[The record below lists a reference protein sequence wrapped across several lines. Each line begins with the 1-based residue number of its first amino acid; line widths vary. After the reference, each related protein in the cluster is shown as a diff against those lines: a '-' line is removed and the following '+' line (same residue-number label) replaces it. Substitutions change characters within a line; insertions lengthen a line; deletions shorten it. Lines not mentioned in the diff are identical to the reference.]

1 VQPDCSVP
9 EREGV
14 FVIGDTACFMA
25 NGKPLP
31 GVAQVALQQGQY
43 VASIIRARA
52 EGHRPPGPFK
62 YFDKGSMAIVGRNF
76 AVMEAGKIRLS
87 GFVAWMAWA
96 LIHVL
101 FLTAFGN
108 RISVV
113 TQWIWTY
120 LSHKRGSRLILGS
133 GGKNPLYE

>member
-1 VQPDCSVP
+1 MI
-9 EREGV
+9 GV
-14 FVIGDTACFMA
+14 
-25 NGKPLP
+25 
-31 GVAQVALQQGQY
+31 
-43 VASIIRARA
+43 
-52 EGHRPPGPFK
+52 
-62 YFDKGSMAIVGRNF
+62 AIVGRNF